1 MEVLD
6 EFGKSD
12 SEFYKIIESWKLLKE
27 PMKKEKENMTSDIE
41 IVSHDTVMETLE
53 RIVAISK
60 DQRICLAHVAKK
72 YNLDISNY
80 IFTQESYNPLE
91 IVKQMYE
98 TDRFKELNFSLD
110 AFVEKIDSDKH
121 FEKQE
126 FKI

>member
-6 EFGKSD
+6 EFVKID

-27 PMKKEKENMTSDIE
+27 PMEKEKENTTNDLE
-41 IVSHDTVMETLE
+41 IVSQDTVIETLE

-72 YNLDISNY
+72 YNLDSSNY

-91 IVKQMYE
+91 ILKQIYE
-98 TDRFKELNFSLD
+98 TDRFKELNLTLD
-110 AFVEKIDSDKH
+110 AFVGKIDVDKH